1 MITICPLFSGSE
13 GNSIYIEDDDLCFLV
28 DAGRSAKQIESTLMK
43 NDLKTSIKFILVTHE
58 HSDHTSGLRV
68 FAKKFGVKIYASKG
82 TIKALEKKQ
91 VLNSKLEYKAID
103 LKGIENEKIKISP
116 FEISHDCSEGYGYS
130 IFLKKSNVKISICS
144 DLGYV
149 SQNVLDM
156 ILGSNVL
163 FIESNHDLDMLKNG
177 PYPQVLK
184 DRIMSKQGHLS
195 NSSCSEI
202 LPKLVESGTSKF
214 ILCHLS
220 STNNTPE
227 IAYNCA
233 ISSLKNY
240 GMKQGK
246 NFELYISPKKNVE
259 EFKICI

>member
-1 MITICPLFSGSE
+1 MTICPLFSGSE
-13 GNSIYIEDDDLCFLV
+13 GNSTYIEDDDLCFLV

-43 NDLKTSIKFILVTHE
+43 NNLKTNIEFILVTHE

-82 TIKALEKKQ
+82 TIKALEEKQ
-91 VLNSKLEYKAID
+91 VLNSQLEYRDID
-103 LKGIENEKIKISP
+103 LKGMENEKIKISP
-116 FEISHDCSEGYGYS
+116 FAISHDCSEGYGYS
-130 IFLKKSNVKISICS
+130 ILLKRSKVKISICS

-149 SQNVLDM
+149 SQNILDT
-156 ILGSNVL
+156 ISGSDVL
-163 FIESNHDLDMLKNG
+163 FIESNHDIDMLKNG

-184 DRIMSKQGHLS
+184 NRIMSKQGHLS
-195 NSSCSEI
+195 NIACSKI
-202 LPKLVESGTSKF
+202 LPKLAKSGTSKF
-214 ILCHLS
+214 VLCHLS

-240 GMKQGK
+240 GMEKGR
-246 NFELYISPKKNVE
+246 NFDLYISPKKNMG
-259 EFKICI
+259 EFKIYI